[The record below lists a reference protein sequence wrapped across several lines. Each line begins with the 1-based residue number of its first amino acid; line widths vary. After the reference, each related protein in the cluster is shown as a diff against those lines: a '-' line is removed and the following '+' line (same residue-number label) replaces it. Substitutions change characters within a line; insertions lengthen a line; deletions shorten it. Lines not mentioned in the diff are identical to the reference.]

1 MMFILARTGSK
12 ESCSHYSS
20 KLIIRWISS
29 DKNCKIQ
36 KYLQYWLGTLLVP
49 TYLLKH

>member
-20 KLIIRWISS
+20 KLIIRYVVLGLRASS
-29 DKNCKIQ
+29 
-36 KYLQYWLGTLLVP
+36 LQLAF
-49 TYLLKH
+49 